1 MGATFLDADGKKQL
15 TVMGCYGIGVGRT
28 VAAAIEQNHDE
39 NGIIFPIPVAPFE
52 VIISLI
58 NVTDTMMSKAA
69 EDIYNGLM
77 AQGVEVLFDDRKE
90 RPGVKFKDADLLG
103 IPLRIVVGKRLREKD
118 EVEITSRTTGKTI
131 SVKKNEAVEKAVELL
146 Q

>member
-1 MGATFLDADGKKQL
+1 
-15 TVMGCYGIGVGRT
+15 MGCYGIGVGRT

-69 EDIYNGLM
+69 EDLYNGLT
-77 AQGVEVLFDDRKE
+77 AQGVEVLLDDRKE

-103 IPLRIVVGKRLREKD
+103 IPLRIVVGKRLKEKD
-118 EVEITSRTTGKTI
+118 EVEITSRTTGQTI
-131 SVKKNEAVEKAVELL
+131 SLKKNKAVEKAVEILR
-146 Q
+146 